1 MTEPPDRGPTGSVPQ
16 SAPHSAPQL
25 DPIVDHAAAAT
36 AAHGRSLAPDLARGI
51 MLLLIAL
58 ANVPWWLAVAE
69 RGVTNAHGRGFTGG
83 DYVYQLVS
91 LVAIDGRIYPLFSFL
106 FGYGIWQM
114 YSRQAAAGAPW
125 REVRRVLQIRHG
137 WMVAFGAVHALL
149 LWFGDIVGAY
159 GLVGLL
165 VTWLLL
171 RRSDRALRVVA
182 WVFAGLLGASALF
195 SIVSGAVLSTG
206 IAGDPSAMAAPAIE
220 YPTGQSNYLLF
231 MLQSFG
237 LWALATP
244 LQAITLTVP
253 LSVVLGV
260 LAARRGLLDRP
271 REHGALLVR
280 IAVGGIAIGWLGGA
294 LAAMQF
300 AGLVFD
306 PAISW
311 ATMGASSLA
320 GVAGGIGYAALIALV
335 AGRLGDRHGIVTRA
349 VTAVGKRSLTSYLL
363 QSVLFAP
370 LLAAWGFGLGATLT
384 PLGAAGLAVGVWF
397 ITAVVA
403 LILDLRGKRGPAEA
417 LLRHLAYGRRPVAAP
432 TPVS

>member
-1 MTEPPDRGPTGSVPQ
+1 MPTNPGPIGATPQVGPHLVP
-16 SAPHSAPQL
+16 HVE
-25 DPIVDHAAAAT
+25 PIVDHAAAAT
-36 AAHGRSLAPDLARGI
+36 AARGRSLAPDLARGI

-58 ANVPWWLAVAE
+58 ANVPWWLSVAE
-69 RGVTNAHGRGFTGG
+69 RGVTNAHGVGYAGG
-83 DYVYQLVS
+83 DLVYQLIS
-91 LVAIDGRIYPLFSFL
+91 LVAIDGRVYPLFAFL

-125 REVRRVLQIRHG
+125 REARRVLQIRHG

-182 WVFAGLLGASALF
+182 WVLAGLLAASALF

-206 IAGDPSAMAAPAIE
+206 IAGDMSVMAAPPID

-237 LWALATP
+237 LWAVATP

-260 LAARRGLLDRP
+260 LAARSGLLDRP
-271 REHGALLVR
+271 REHRMLLAR
-280 IAVGGIAIGWLGGA
+280 IAVGGIAVGWLGGA

-300 AGLVFD
+300 AGLLFD
-306 PAISW
+306 TAISW
-311 ATMGASSLA
+311 ATMGASSLT
-320 GVAGGIGYAALIALV
+320 GVAGGIGYAALIGLV
-335 AGRLGDRHGIVTRA
+335 AGRLGDRHGVVTRA

-370 LLAAWGFGLGATLT
+370 LLAAWGLGLGDTLT
-384 PLGAAGLAVGVWF
+384 PLGAAGLAVGVWLV
-397 ITAVVA
+397 TAVVA
-403 LILDLRGKRGPAEA
+403 LVLDVRGKRGPAEA
-417 LLRHLAYGRRPVAAP
+417 LLRRLAYGRRPVAAP
-432 TPVS
+432 MPVT